1 MFLFLPESNEADAR
15 PSVNIALVASIAL
28 VSVLLWGIGL
38 DSALASTAFVLQRG
52 ADFNP
57 LQLIGVAWVHLNL
70 GHLLGN
76 LLVLLALGNPL
87 EARIGAGRYLALFL
101 GSVFVGSL
109 GSLLIGSHAAL
120 VGASGGVMGVALAF
134 LVVCPL
140 RRVRL
145 ALWVPAL
152 FALPIALV
160 GVANA
165 GPALFVFAI
174 ATLGWLVRSVL
185 SCSERPPEGVILRAL
200 GFRSL
205 ALAGMWLVL
214 LSLASDLVVATLGI
228 SGLLNV
234 GVWAHLGGAAL
245 GALLGLW
252 WGSEVAERGEAR
264 SLLQL
269 LGLTATPAPA
279 LAGARV
285 LAPYPEGIGTP
296 RQDRRPSAGPLAGRR
311 PSFRPR
317 VLQGGAAREARPTT
331 GPLLRRPPAR
341 PDLDYAPR
349 RREPPTQGQLARR
362 RVARPDSFD
371 RWAAEQRR
379 GG

>member
-1 MFLFLPESNEADAR
+1 MFLFLPESSEAEPR
-15 PSVNIALVASIAL
+15 PRVNVALATSIAL
-28 VSVLLWGIGL
+28 VSVLLWGVGL

-57 LQLIGVAWVHLNL
+57 SQLLGVAWVHLDL
-70 GHLLGN
+70 SHLVGN

-101 GSVFVGSL
+101 GSVLAGSL

-140 RRVRL
+140 RHVRL
-145 ALWVPAL
+145 ALWIPAL
-152 FALPIALV
+152 FALPIALLGV
-160 GVANA
+160 VGAPGLALLVFGVA
-165 GPALFVFAI
+165 
-174 ATLGWLVRSVL
+174 TLAWLVRSVL
-185 SCSERPPEGVILRAL
+185 SCAEGQPPEGVILRSL
-200 GFRSL
+200 GFRSV
-205 ALAGMWLVL
+205 AFAGLWLVL
-214 LSLASDLVVATLGI
+214 LSLASDLAIAALGLSAVVD
-228 SGLLNV
+228 V
-234 GVWAHLGGAAL
+234 GVWGHLGGAAL

-252 WGSEVAERGEAR
+252 WGREVAERGQER
-264 SLLQL
+264 SLLQV
-269 LGLTATPAPA
+269 LGLTPTPAPS
-279 LAGARV
+279 LSGARV
-285 LAPYPEGIGTP
+285 LAPFPESGP
-296 RQDRRPSAGPLAGRR
+296 AERRRPSAGPLAERR

-331 GPLLRRPPAR
+331 GPLLRRPHQR
-341 PDLDYAPR
+341 PLLEGAPR
-349 RREPPTQGQLARR
+349 RRQRPTQGQLARR
-362 RVARPDSFD
+362 PVARPDSFE